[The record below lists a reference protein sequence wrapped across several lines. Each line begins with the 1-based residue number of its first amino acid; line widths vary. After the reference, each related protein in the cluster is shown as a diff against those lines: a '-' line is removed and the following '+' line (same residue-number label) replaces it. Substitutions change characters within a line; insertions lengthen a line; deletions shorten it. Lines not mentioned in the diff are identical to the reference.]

1 MEENRTL
8 KGSLDATNKIND
20 IRLSL
25 RNNTGR
31 KIIWILVE
39 GLNDCKVY
47 PKFFEKNK
55 TKVEFVYGGKG
66 QLNIALTTLA
76 NETEQVIG
84 IYDADFLHLEK
95 TYPNTKNLFFT
106 DYHDIEM
113 TMLGF
118 EEVRNNLSSEYR
130 LSGDLQKIWDNVLNE
145 SAFIA
150 YIRWYNEQKHC
161 KILFDGIKFG
171 GNLSEITEGKISIKR
186 QELLIEL
193 NNRSANKAEKLTFE
207 DIDHFIAQYKTSDF
221 LNLCNGHDTT
231 ALFSLLVGG
240 QVSHTEFCRHLRLS
254 FTIRDFST
262 TKLYSAIYDWQQKN
276 GFDILKQVI

>member
-25 RNNTGR
+25 RNNTGS

-39 GLNDCKVY
+39 GTNDCKIY
-47 PKFFEKNK
+47 PKFFEKDK
-55 TKVEFVYGGKG
+55 AKVEFVYGGKG

-76 NETEQVIG
+76 NETEQVAG
-84 IYDADFLHLEK
+84 IRDADFLHLEK

-118 EEVRNNLSSEYR
+118 EEVRNNLASEYR
-130 LSGDLQKIWDNVLNE
+130 LSDNLQKIWDNVLNE

-150 YIRWYNEQKHC
+150 YIRWYNEQKRC
-161 KILFDGIKFG
+161 KIRFDGIKFG
-171 GNLSEITEGKISIKR
+171 GNLSEITEGKISIKK

-207 DIDHFIAQYKTSDF
+207 NIDHFINQYKTSDF

-231 ALFSLLVGG
+231 ALFSLLVEK

-254 FTIRDFST
+254 FTGREFST

-276 GFDILKQVI
+276 GFDILKQLT